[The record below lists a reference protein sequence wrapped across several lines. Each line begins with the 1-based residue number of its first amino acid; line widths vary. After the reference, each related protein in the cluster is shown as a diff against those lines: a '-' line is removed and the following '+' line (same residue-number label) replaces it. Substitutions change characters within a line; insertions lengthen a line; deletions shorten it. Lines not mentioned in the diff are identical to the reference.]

1 MQCNYIHEWYCCY
14 WLIISVS
21 QMSNV
26 QKRAV
31 TDVNSEI
38 YVCKSNRSTETI
50 YNCSNLCC
58 MSNTCTR
65 SYWPHRSYT
74 SIDNTGH
81 THLQYNRTHHTIQCC
96 KEPFTHG
103 PEQYRVQTPASAF
116 TTISSPSEA
125 LSLLLAWSLPC
136 WWRQTVAQPIRTSH
150 LQTIQLS
157 LATPHLQCGNASTLN
172 K

>member
-1 MQCNYIHEWYCCY
+1 
-14 WLIISVS
+14 
-21 QMSNV
+21 MSNV
-26 QKRAV
+26 HKRAA
-31 TDVNSEI
+31 TDVSSQI

-74 SIDNTGH
+74 STDHTGL
-81 THLQYNRTHHTIQCC
+81 TQLQYNRTHHTITMLQRAVHPRARAVPGSDTRLCFHHRLIT
-96 KEPFTHG
+96 KWSTL
-103 PEQYRVQTPASAF
+103 T
-116 TTISSPSEA
+116 
-125 LSLLLAWSLPC
+125 LLAWSLPC

-150 LQTIQLS
+150 LQTIQLL